1 MTLLYDKK
9 IQRYELFD
17 KKQSLKIKERSID
30 NQIYKVQ
37 KISEKDQHLGKI
49 IKFIFGFRENP
60 EFLFRILRFLDD
72 IRISSMNYANQER
85 KKIDDNFDNSFF
97 YFISNNFY
105 NNFKDDEYL
114 ALIYRL
120 LKEQINENY
129 NNFLEENSVLYNLF
143 KEMLIQI
150 DMKIKLKEIL
160 YGILLK
166 IEELSDEEFLLDIFN
181 INKFIY
187 KLKESEK
194 KGTITEKVKNLFLNP
209 KQDILKQDE
218 RLFRRFTKFNI
229 KELIND
235 NYEEKNENIRGF
247 IFKIKTLLKL
257 NNEEQFELNEK
268 KCDIKNFYNFIYQ
281 NSINPK
287 LCIIIYRHYFL
298 KVRKI
303 LHLIIDTFISKIN
316 YIPNIINCICKIIYI
331 LCKNSYKY
339 IFSNYEIF
347 SMIGK
352 FFFENLINFYLFEEK
367 YTVMLDFFPLSNYSK
382 QNLETIKFLLLN
394 LFEGNI
400 FSINNNPNLIPFN
413 SLFFNELFP
422 KLFNFYKSLT
432 ITENTN
438 YIENLISGKIKE
450 NNFEYDFFDIYPNE
464 IFSNMSFCFNL
475 KNSNFLLTLLESFIG
490 EKNRENFY
498 KRGDKLCI
506 NNMKQYFGDISSY
519 GKKTNFDENIF
530 YLYYNNIS
538 EEFDLENENDE
549 SQIIFSIDEQNLQEI
564 ESEEEFKENEEIK
577 MKNRLCLLLY
587 KMNDLDEEI
596 FTKEEKNNFSLLINK
611 LIIISKEDSIG
622 KTLKILLK
630 KKELEENNFNSNI
643 FFEELNELIEEYSK
657 EFKESYNKMTL
668 ANENLRNI
676 QLNKINY
683 MKYNENLLLYNTYL
697 DLDKLLGQNQ
707 YYITPNINKRIDNFI
722 QFLDDFYNIKDN
734 KLDEYYNQKITD
746 DFIDNKIILFPN
758 EDEEEE
764 INITNYPQQIKLLI
778 EYLNIFKENLTES
791 YYRIIIDYISAKIY
805 DNLIIHKPDKYDVI
819 LFNNLIK
826 DNLIYQANKIENPDS
841 NVIDNIR
848 KAMKKYVNL
857 KGVFQK
863 TLAIEEVKNIFQK
876 HFSFIKGKNE
886 SIFVDDEMNYMCFSI
901 SKLYLKTLVLV
912 TKYLS
917 IFSVDR
923 KTISTISSALSHIL
937 IEDIKC
943 EK

>member
-37 KISEKDQHLGKI
+37 KISEKDERLGKV

-85 KKIDDNFDNSFF
+85 KKIYDNFDNSFF

-209 KQDILKQDE
+209 KKDILKQDE

-475 KNSNFLLTLLESFIG
+475 KNYNFLLTLLESFIG

-564 ESEEEFKENEEIK
+564 ESEKEFKENEEIK

-643 FFEELNELIEEYSK
+643 FFEELNQLIEEYSK

-826 DNLIYQANKIENPDS
+826 DNLNYQANKIENPDS

>member
-1 MTLLYDKK
+1 
-9 IQRYELFD
+9 
-17 KKQSLKIKERSID
+17 
-30 NQIYKVQ
+30 
-37 KISEKDQHLGKI
+37 
-49 IKFIFGFRENP
+49 
-60 EFLFRILRFLDD
+60 
-72 IRISSMNYANQER
+72 
-85 KKIDDNFDNSFF
+85 
-97 YFISNNFY
+97 
-105 NNFKDDEYL
+105 
-114 ALIYRL
+114 
-120 LKEQINENY
+120 
-129 NNFLEENSVLYNLF
+129 
-143 KEMLIQI
+143 
-150 DMKIKLKEIL
+150 MK
-160 YGILLK
+160 
-166 IEELSDEEFLLDIFN
+166 
-181 INKFIY
+181 
-187 KLKESEK
+187 K

-247 IFKIKTLLKL
+247 IFKIKTLLNL

-475 KNSNFLLTLLESFIG
+475 KNYNFLLTLLESFIG

-587 KMNDLDEEI
+587 KMNDLDEEN
-596 FTKEEKNNFSLLINK
+596 FTEEEKKNFSLLINK
-611 LIIISKEDSIG
+611 LIIISKEDTIG

-643 FFEELNELIEEYSK
+643 FFEELNQLIEEYSK

-764 INITNYPQQIKLLI
+764 INITNYPQQINLLI

>member
-37 KISEKDQHLGKI
+37 KISEKDERLGKV

-85 KKIDDNFDNSFF
+85 KKIYDNFDNSFF

-166 IEELSDEEFLLDIFN
+166 IEELSDEEFLLDVNN

-187 KLKESEK
+187 KLKECEK

-209 KQDILKQDE
+209 KKDILKQDE

-475 KNSNFLLTLLESFIG
+475 KNYNFLLTLLESFIG

-564 ESEEEFKENEEIK
+564 ESEKEFKENEEIK

-643 FFEELNELIEEYSK
+643 FFEELNQLIEEYSK

-722 QFLDDFYNIKDN
+722 QFLDDFYNIQDN